1 MEVSIKVGKETMEVF
16 TLVAGLIEDI
26 KAKKGVSEIAA
37 ENLPAL
43 YKAVEGFDQIDDE
56 LKAEFVEE
64 TLALGSAQVI
74 KAILKK

>member
-1 MEVSIKVGKETMEVF
+1 MKVEIEIGKETMEVF
-16 TLVAGLIEDI
+16 ELVAGLIEDI

-56 LKAEFVEE
+56 IKAEYVEE
-64 TLALGSAQVI
+64 TLALGVSKVV
-74 KAILKK
+74 KAVLKK